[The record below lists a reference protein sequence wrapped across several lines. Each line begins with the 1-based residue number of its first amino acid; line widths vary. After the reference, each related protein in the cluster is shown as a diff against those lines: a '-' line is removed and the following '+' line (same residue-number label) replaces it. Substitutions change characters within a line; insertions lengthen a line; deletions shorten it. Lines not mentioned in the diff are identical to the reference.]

1 MFVVSSLLLLV
12 IWYYCGHFMIGLIR
26 PGRYHNN
33 KLLLTIFC
41 YPVFHFRP
49 WELLIATKNSQ
60 LLSKKAKG
68 YLGPF
73 FLAIQILIEHMQTD
87 YFLIMTSRPQGR
99 SGWEVINFYCEVAR
113 YTNSN
118 TL

>member
-1 MFVVSSLLLLV
+1 MFVVSSLVYWLYGIIV
-12 IWYYCGHFMIGLIR
+12 GTG

-60 LLSKKAKG
+60 LLSKKSQG
-68 YLGPF
+68 LSRSF
-73 FLAIQILIEHMQTD
+73 FIAIQILIEHMQTY

-99 SGWEVINFYCEVAR
+99 VGR
-113 YTNSN
+113 
-118 TL
+118 

>member
-1 MFVVSSLLLLV
+1 MFVVSSLVYWLYGIIV
-12 IWYYCGHFMIGLIR
+12 GTG

-49 WELLIATKNSQ
+49 RELLIATKNSQ

-73 FLAIQILIEHMQTD
+73 L
-87 YFLIMTSRPQGR
+87 
-99 SGWEVINFYCEVAR
+99 
-113 YTNSN
+113 
-118 TL
+118 